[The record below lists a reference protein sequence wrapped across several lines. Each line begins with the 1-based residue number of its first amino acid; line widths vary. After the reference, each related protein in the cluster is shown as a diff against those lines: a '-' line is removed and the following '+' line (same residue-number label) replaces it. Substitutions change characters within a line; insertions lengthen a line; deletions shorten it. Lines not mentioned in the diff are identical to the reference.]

1 MRYCEAVLSS
11 PLPGMIETKFYCDW
25 RDQLFSSVS
34 ECFVQCSPLMI
45 SKSEASFLVLLVFS
59 LFVMGLVLGIV
70 KVVVE

>member
-25 RDQLFSSVS
+25 RDQFFLTAY

-59 LFVMGLVLGIV
+59 LFVLGLVFGVV
-70 KVVVE
+70 KAVVE